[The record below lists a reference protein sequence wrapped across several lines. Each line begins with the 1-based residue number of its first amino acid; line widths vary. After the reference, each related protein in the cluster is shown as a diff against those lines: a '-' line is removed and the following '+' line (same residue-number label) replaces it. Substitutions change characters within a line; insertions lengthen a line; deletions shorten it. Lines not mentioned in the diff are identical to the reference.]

1 MRYALPIFGVF
12 AVMCLVYAIFVAAPA
27 RFPEGTLFS
36 VEEGSSIT
44 DVATRL
50 GERHVVASP
59 LIFKVAARAYG
70 GVQAGSYGLAEPQSV
85 LTLARRLSQGDTGL
99 SPVSVTIPEG
109 STNRDIIAILET
121 SVPEFDVTAFATLI
135 EDKEGYLFPDTYQ
148 FFPGTPPSVVY
159 ARFSDR
165 YESQVAPL
173 RDAIKTSGHTE
184 HEILT
189 MASILEKEARKFET
203 KQMVAG
209 ILWKR
214 IEIGMPLQVD
224 AVFGFIYGKPTF
236 SPTFDELE
244 VDSPYNTYK
253 NKGLPPGPIGNP
265 GLDSIRAALEPVSS
279 PYLYYLTGVDGTMY
293 YSRTFDQHVDNRRYL
308 R

>member
-1 MRYALPIFGVF
+1 MVYLLYAL
-12 AVMCLVYAIFVAAPA
+12 FVAAPS
-27 RFPEGTLFS
+27 RFPVGQVVAIPEGHSISESAEMLYDVGAISSTRVFS
-36 VEEGSSIT
+36 V
-44 DVATRL
+44 VAR
-50 GERHVVASP
+50 V
-59 LIFKVAARAYG
+59 YG
-70 GVQAGSYGLAEPQSV
+70 GVQAGSYGLSERETV
-85 LTLARRLSQGDTGL
+85 LSLARRIARGDTGL
-99 SPVSVTIPEG
+99 TPISVTIPEG
-109 STNRDIIAILET
+109 TTTRDVLAILERE
-121 SVPEFDVTAFATLI
+121 VPQFDVAGFAALVA
-135 EDKEGYLFPDTYQ
+135 DKEGYLFPDTYQ

-173 RDAIKTSGHTE
+173 RDAIAASGHTE

-224 AVFGFIYGKPTF
+224 AVFGFIYGRPTF

-279 PYLYYLTGVDGTMY
+279 PYLYYLTGVDGTMH
-293 YSRTFDQHVDNRRYL
+293 YSRTFEQHVANRRFL